1 MDDKIALDFK
11 SVFEATG
18 FVLLDVMFKSTELTF
33 LIDSGSDVNLID
45 IDLIKNK
52 DKFEKKE
59 GSYVSLG
66 GRQNVVKFQGNFTF
80 NIDEFEYSDVFTAT
94 DMSNFKESMKNM
106 FGLDAAGIIGSHFLR
121 KFNAIIDYH
130 NCRFLLDAVQAKN
143 EEKAENE
150 MQPTDGKV

>member
-1 MDDKIALDFK
+1 
-11 SVFEATG
+11 
-18 FVLLDVMFKSTELTF
+18 MFKSTELTF

-106 FGLDAAGIIGSHFLR
+106 FGLDAAEIIGSLISFGNSR
-121 KFNAIIDYH
+121 SS
-130 NCRFLLDAVQAKN
+130 QA
-143 EEKAENE
+143 
-150 MQPTDGKV
+150 